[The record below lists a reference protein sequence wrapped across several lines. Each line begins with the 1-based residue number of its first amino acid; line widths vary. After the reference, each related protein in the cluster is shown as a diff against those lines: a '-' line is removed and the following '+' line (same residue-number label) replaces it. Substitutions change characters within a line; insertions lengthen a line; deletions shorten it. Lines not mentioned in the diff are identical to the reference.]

1 MRHLDLKL
9 LQCARIIICSELHGN
24 LVFLQFHSFWKTV
37 LYVMVFPRNIS
48 PLSANI
54 SYQEIAI
61 CTSWESLLILILYFL
76 LQIPCDVQAKLY
88 HIKKEYIFHALNQF
102 DVIIDK
108 EKSA

>member
-1 MRHLDLKL
+1 
-9 LQCARIIICSELHGN
+9 
-24 LVFLQFHSFWKTV
+24 
-37 LYVMVFPRNIS
+37 MVFPRNIS
-48 PLSANI
+48 PLSASI

-108 EKSA
+108 EKSAKRFYTEQILSLCI